1 MIPNA
6 ALVDQNCR
14 YLSETLRIRLA
25 LSVTSL
31 MLLAEC
37 PEDRHSTSGALLVGD
52 PWVETVRIGGKKF
65 VQVPFAQ
72 KEVLMEGS

>member
-1 MIPNA
+1 
-6 ALVDQNCR
+6 
-14 YLSETLRIRLA
+14 
-25 LSVTSL
+25 

-37 PEDRHSTSGALLVGD
+37 PEYYRHSTSGALLVGD

-72 KEVLMEGS
+72 KEVLIEGS